1 MIDDIRY
8 LIVFAKIV
16 EAGSIS
22 GGADAL
28 GLTTATASTHLSK
41 LERNLGS
48 ALLYRNTRKLS
59 LTHDGASLLETA
71 NAMLELYEKGFIEFK
86 QRTIST
92 TNKLHLSLPAVFQ
105 NSVFTHHLAAFIKE
119 YPDVFLNISYSDTR
133 KDIIAESIDVA
144 FRIGDLPDS
153 SLKARHLFVLPR
165 KVVASKQLLRN
176 YKPVNHPD
184 DLAKMP

>member
-59 LTHDGASLLETA
+59 LTHDGAKFA
-71 NAMLELYEKGFIEFK
+71 
-86 QRTIST
+86 R
-92 TNKLHLSLPAVFQ
+92 
-105 NSVFTHHLAAFIKE
+105 
-119 YPDVFLNISYSDTR
+119 
-133 KDIIAESIDVA
+133 
-144 FRIGDLPDS
+144 DS
-153 SLKARHLFVLPR
+153 KCYARAL
-165 KVVASKQLLRN
+165 
-176 YKPVNHPD
+176 
-184 DLAKMP
+184 

>member
-59 LTHDGASLLETA
+59 LTPRWRKFARDGKF
-71 NAMLELYEKGFIEFK
+71 MLELYEKGFIEFK
-86 QRTIST
+86 QRT
-92 TNKLHLSLPAVFQ
+92 NFNNQ
-105 NSVFTHHLAAFIKE
+105 
-119 YPDVFLNISYSDTR
+119 
-133 KDIIAESIDVA
+133 
-144 FRIGDLPDS
+144 
-153 SLKARHLFVLPR
+153 
-165 KVVASKQLLRN
+165 
-176 YKPVNHPD
+176 
-184 DLAKMP
+184 

>member
-41 LERNLGS
+41 LEKNLGS

-71 NAMLELYEKGFIEFK
+71 NLCSSSMKRDLL
-86 QRTIST
+86 
-92 TNKLHLSLPAVFQ
+92 NLSSEQFQ
-105 NSVFTHHLAAFIKE
+105 QPINCI
-119 YPDVFLNISYSDTR
+119 FLSCC
-133 KDIIAESIDVA
+133 V
-144 FRIGDLPDS
+144 
-153 SLKARHLFVLPR
+153 
-165 KVVASKQLLRN
+165 SK
-176 YKPVNHPD
+176 
-184 DLAKMP
+184 